1 MTRNKKWD
9 IILIS
14 ELLKGWTMTKQE
26 LKKETDQIIASLP
39 EEASW
44 EDLMYRVYVRT
55 KIDQG
60 LEDGKAGR
68 VRTTEETRKALG
80 L

>member
-1 MTRNKKWD
+1 M
-9 IILIS
+9 LLS
-14 ELLKGWTMTKQE
+14 ELVKGQAMTKQE

-44 EDLMYRVYVRT
+44 EDLMYRVYVRN

-68 VRTTEETRKALG
+68 VRTTEETRKTLG